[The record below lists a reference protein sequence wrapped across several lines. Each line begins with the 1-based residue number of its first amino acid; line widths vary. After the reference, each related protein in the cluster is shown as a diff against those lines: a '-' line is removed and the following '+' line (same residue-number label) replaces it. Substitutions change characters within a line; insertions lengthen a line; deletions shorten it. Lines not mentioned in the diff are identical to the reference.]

1 MNNSGII
8 VLKAKLEA
16 IARKYIIFSYMVL
29 YSNGFKWK

>member
-16 IARKYIIFSYMVL
+16 IARKYILFSYMVL
-29 YSNGFKWK
+29 H